1 MEGAMKQ
8 LDVRLMAYVSAWR
21 ATLTQRCSDERGEG
35 VISTALAVLIVA
47 FLGLAAYK
55 LFNTLIADSG
65 AKAQTQINSY
75 GGQ

>member
-1 MEGAMKQ
+1 MTQ
-8 LDVRLMAYVSAWR
+8 LDVRLMAYLSSWR
-21 ATLTQRCSDERGEG
+21 VAMTQRWADERGEG

-55 LFNTLIADSG
+55 LFDTLIADSG

-75 GGQ
+75 GGK

>member
-1 MEGAMKQ
+1 MQMQQ
-8 LDVRLMAYVSAWR
+8 LDFRLAAYVGAWR
-21 ATLTQRCSDERGEG
+21 AVLAQRWADERGEG

-65 AKAQTQINSY
+65 AKSQTQINSY

>member
-1 MEGAMKQ
+1 MTQ
-8 LDVRLMAYVSAWR
+8 LDVRLMAYLSSWR
-21 ATLTQRCSDERGEG
+21 AAMTQRWADERGEG

-55 LFNTLIADSG
+55 LFDTLIADSG

-75 GGQ
+75 GGK